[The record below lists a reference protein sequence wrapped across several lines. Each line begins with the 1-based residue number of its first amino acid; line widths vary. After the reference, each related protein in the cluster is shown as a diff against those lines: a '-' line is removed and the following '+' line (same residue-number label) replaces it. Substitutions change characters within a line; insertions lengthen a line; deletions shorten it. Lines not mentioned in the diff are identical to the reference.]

1 MAGPSGEGHIM
12 QQDHKPQQATQTMS
26 GRFVDPVLERRFV
39 LGERQTRVVHMRLF
53 AGFLAAMLIGY
64 ALVNPLYFSR
74 DDEQRF
80 TLLLLPALFI
90 LAGYAAATAWRG
102 YGSRP
107 LIDFASLLSV
117 AFLIMAENALLFDE
131 MQRAQ
136 AQLHASIAINGLIV
150 MAFAAI
156 AFAGQMRWFGA
167 WLGCHAAV
175 YFGLLVLA
183 EADLVPFIYATLA
196 YGTSG
201 AVMLL
206 LNWSVGQ
213 AHRQSFVLS
222 DALEAERAKTEELLF
237 NVLPPAVAARL
248 KAGQVVA
255 DSYPDVSVVFIDICG
270 FSDLTRRISPGH
282 LVELL
287 NGFFLLADRCA
298 AETGVEKVKTIGDAY
313 LAISGGNAPASNSA
327 DAAIRF
333 GEAVIAGLE
342 DLRRSTGIDLHI
354 RVGIHTG
361 PVVGGV
367 IGETRMAYDYWGETM
382 NIASRIEGAAHP
394 DGIAVSETTWL
405 RGRGDRHFDLPQT
418 LTLKGVGEMPVYR
431 LAVCGLLEKIIARS

>member
-1 MAGPSGEGHIM
+1 MQPDQPSQPSQTSPGT
-12 QQDHKPQQATQTMS
+12 PQTIS
-26 GRFVDPVLERRFV
+26 GRFVDPDLERRFV
-39 LGERQTRVVHMRLF
+39 TGERQARVVHMRLF
-53 AGFLAAMLIGY
+53 SGFLAAMLIGY

-74 DDEQRF
+74 EDELRF
-80 TLLLLPALFI
+80 TLLLLPALGI
-90 LAGYAAATAWRG
+90 LAGYAGATAWRG
-102 YGSRP
+102 YASRP
-107 LIDFASLLSV
+107 IIDFACLLGI
-117 AFLIMAENALLFDE
+117 AFLIMAENALLFEE

-136 AQLHASIAINGLIV
+136 VQLHASIAINGLIV

-156 AFAGQMRWFGA
+156 AFAGQLRWYTA

-175 YFGLLVLA
+175 YFGIMVVT

-196 YGTSG
+196 YVTSA

-206 LNWSVGQ
+206 LTWSVGQ
-213 AHRQSFVLS
+213 AHRQSFILS

-270 FSDLTRRISPGH
+270 FSDLSRRISPGH
-282 LVELL
+282 LVDLL
-287 NGFFLLADRCA
+287 NGFFLLADKCA
-298 AETGVEKVKTIGDAY
+298 AETGIEKVKTIGDAY
-313 LAISGGNAPASNSA
+313 LAISGGNNPSHNSA

-333 GEAVIAGLE
+333 GEAVIAGLPE
-342 DLRRSTGIDLHI
+342 LRTATGIDLHI

-382 NIASRIEGAAHP
+382 NIASRIEGAANP
-394 DGIAVSETTWL
+394 DGIAVSETTWM
-405 RGRGDRHFDLPQT
+405 RGRGERHFELPQM
-418 LTLKGVGEMPVYR
+418 LTLKGVGEMAVYR
-431 LAVCGLLEKIIARS
+431 LAEKPSADIIRLVG

>member
-1 MAGPSGEGHIM
+1 M
-12 QQDHKPQQATQTMS
+12 QQDQNAPIMSQTPS
-26 GRFVDPVLERRFV
+26 GRFVDPVIEARFV
-39 LGERQTRVVHMRLF
+39 QGERQARVTHMRLF

-74 DDEQRF
+74 ADELRF
-80 TLLLLPALFI
+80 SLLLVPALGI
-90 LAGYAAATAWRG
+90 LAGYAGATMWKGYAA
-102 YGSRP
+102 RP
-107 LIDFASLLSV
+107 MIDFASLLGV
-117 AFLIMAENALLFDE
+117 AFLIMAENSLLFEE
-131 MQRAQ
+131 MHRAHV
-136 AQLHASIAINGLIV
+136 QLHASIAINGLIV

-156 AFAGQMRWFGA
+156 AFAGQLRWFAA
-167 WLGCHAAV
+167 WLACHAAV
-175 YFGLLVLA
+175 YFTVMALT
-183 EADLVPFIYATLA
+183 EADLVPLIYATLA
-196 YGTSG
+196 YVTSA
-201 AVMLL
+201 AVMVL

-270 FSDLTRRISPGH
+270 FSDLSRRISPGH
-282 LVELL
+282 LVDML

-298 AETGVEKVKTIGDAY
+298 AETGIEKVKTIGDAY
-313 LAISGGNAPASNSA
+313 LAISGGNSPSHNSA

-333 GEAVIAGLE
+333 GEAVIAGLPE
-342 DLRRSTGIDLHI
+342 LRASTGIDLHI

-394 DGIAVSETTWL
+394 DGIAVSESTWM
-405 RGRGDRHFDLPQT
+405 RGRGTRHFELPQM

-431 LAVCGLLEKIIARS
+431 LSAQPSAEIIKLVG

>member
-1 MAGPSGEGHIM
+1 
-12 QQDHKPQQATQTMS
+12 
-26 GRFVDPVLERRFV
+26 
-39 LGERQTRVVHMRLF
+39 
-53 AGFLAAMLIGY
+53 
-64 ALVNPLYFSR
+64 
-74 DDEQRF
+74 
-80 TLLLLPALFI
+80 
-90 LAGYAAATAWRG
+90 
-102 YGSRP
+102 
-107 LIDFASLLSV
+107 
-117 AFLIMAENALLFDE
+117 
-131 MQRAQ
+131 
-136 AQLHASIAINGLIV
+136 
-150 MAFAAI
+150 
-156 AFAGQMRWFGA
+156 
-167 WLGCHAAV
+167 
-175 YFGLLVLA
+175 
-183 EADLVPFIYATLA
+183 
-196 YGTSG
+196 
-201 AVMLL
+201 MLL
-206 LNWSVGQ
+206 LNWSVGH

-270 FSDLTRRISPGH
+270 FSVLTRRISPGH

-342 DLRRSTGIDLHI
+342 DLRRRTGIDLHI

-367 IGETRMAYDYWGETM
+367 IGETRLAYDYWGETM

-431 LAVCGLLEKIIARS
+431 LAVCSKRSSRAPENVDAVR

>member
-1 MAGPSGEGHIM
+1 M
-12 QQDHKPQQATQTMS
+12 QQDESAPEVQQRLS
-26 GRFVDPVLERRFV
+26 GRFVDPATEARFV
-39 LGERQTRVVHMRLF
+39 LSERLGRVKHMRLF

-74 DDEQRF
+74 ADELRF
-80 TLLLLPALFI
+80 SLLLLPTLAI
-90 LAGYAAATAWRG
+90 LAGYAAATLWQG
-102 YGSRP
+102 YARHP
-107 LIDFASLLSV
+107 MIDFASLLGV
-117 AFLIMAENALLFDE
+117 AYLIMAENALLFEE
-131 MQRAQ
+131 MHRAGV
-136 AQLHASIAINGLIV
+136 QLHASIAINGLIV

-156 AFAGQMRWFGA
+156 AFAGQARWYAA
-167 WLGCHAAV
+167 WLAGHFVAYFAV
-175 YFGLLVLA
+175 MA
-183 EADLVPFIYATLA
+183 MTEADAVPLIYASLA
-196 YGTSG
+196 YLTSG
-201 AVMLL
+201 AVMVL

-213 AHRQSFVLS
+213 AHRQSFLLS
-222 DALEAERAKTEELLF
+222 GALEAERAKTEELLF

-270 FSDLTRRISPGH
+270 FSDLSRRISPGH
-282 LVELL
+282 LVDLL

-298 AETGVEKVKTIGDAY
+298 AQTGIEKVKTIGDAY
-313 LAISGGNAPASNSA
+313 LAISGGNAPSHNSA

-333 GEAVIAGLE
+333 GEAVIAGLPG
-342 DLRRSTGIDLHI
+342 LRAATGVDIHI
-354 RVGIHTG
+354 RIGIHTG

-394 DGIAVSETTWL
+394 DGIAVSESTWM
-405 RGRGDRHFDLPQT
+405 RGRGERQFELPQM

-431 LAVCGLLEKIIARS
+431 LAQTPAAERLKLAG

>member
-1 MAGPSGEGHIM
+1 MQPDQPSQPSQTAPGT
-12 QQDHKPQQATQTMS
+12 PQTIS
-26 GRFVDPVLERRFV
+26 GRFVDPDLERRFV
-39 LGERQTRVVHMRLF
+39 TGERQARVVHMRLF
-53 AGFLAAMLIGY
+53 SGFLAVMLIGY

-74 DDEQRF
+74 EDELRF
-80 TLLLLPALFI
+80 TLLLLPALGI

-102 YGSRP
+102 YASRP
-107 LIDFASLLSV
+107 IIDFACLLGI
-117 AFLIMAENALLFDE
+117 AFLIMAENALLFEE

-136 AQLHASIAINGLIV
+136 VQLHASIAINGLIV

-156 AFAGQMRWFGA
+156 AFAGQMRWFAA
-167 WLGCHAAV
+167 WLVCHAAV
-175 YFGLLVLA
+175 YFGIMVVT
-183 EADLVPFIYATLA
+183 EADLIPLIYATLA
-196 YGTSG
+196 YLTSA

-206 LNWSVGQ
+206 LTWSVGQ
-213 AHRQSFVLS
+213 AHRQSFILS

-270 FSDLTRRISPGH
+270 FSDLSRRISPGH
-282 LVELL
+282 LVDLL
-287 NGFFLLADRCA
+287 NGFFLLADKCA
-298 AETGVEKVKTIGDAY
+298 AETGIEKVKTIGDAY
-313 LAISGGNAPASNSA
+313 LAISGGNNPANNSA

-333 GEAVIAGLE
+333 GEAVIAGLPE
-342 DLRRSTGIDLHI
+342 LRTATGIDLHI

-382 NIASRIEGAAHP
+382 NIASRIEGAANP
-394 DGIAVSETTWL
+394 DGIAVSETTWM
-405 RGRGDRHFDLPQT
+405 RGRGERHFELPQM
-418 LTLKGVGEMPVYR
+418 LTLKGVGEMAVYR
-431 LAVCGLLEKIIARS
+431 LAEKPSADIIRLVG

>member
-1 MAGPSGEGHIM
+1 M
-12 QQDHKPQQATQTMS
+12 QQDQSPPGAAQTMS
-26 GRFVDPVLERRFV
+26 GRFVDAAIERRFV
-39 LGERQTRVVHMRLF
+39 TGERLARVVHMRLF
-53 AGFLAAMLIGY
+53 AAFLATMLIGY

-74 DDEQRF
+74 DDELRF
-80 TLLLLPALFI
+80 TLLLIPALAI

-102 YGSRP
+102 YASRP
-107 LIDFASLLSV
+107 MIDFACLLGV
-117 AFLIMAENALLFDE
+117 AFLIMAENALLFEE

-136 AQLHASIAINGLIV
+136 VQLHASIAINGLIV

-156 AFAGQMRWFGA
+156 AFAGQVRWFAA
-167 WLGCHAAV
+167 WLACHAAV
-175 YFGLLVLA
+175 YFGIMVVT
-183 EADLVPFIYATLA
+183 EADIVPLIYATLA
-196 YGTSG
+196 YVTSA
-201 AVMLL
+201 AVMVL

-213 AHRQSFVLS
+213 AHRQSFILS

-270 FSDLTRRISPGH
+270 FSDLSRRISPGH
-282 LVELL
+282 LVDLL
-287 NGFFLLADRCA
+287 NGFFLLADKCA
-298 AETGVEKVKTIGDAY
+298 ADTGVEKVKTIGDAY
-313 LAISGGNAPASNSA
+313 LAISGGNNPAVNSA

-333 GEAVIAGLE
+333 GEAVIAGLP
-342 DLRRSTGIDLHI
+342 DLRTSTGIDLHI

-382 NIASRIEGAAHP
+382 NIASRIEGAAKP
-394 DGIAVSETTWL
+394 DGIAVSETTWM
-405 RGRGDRHFDLPQT
+405 RGRGDRHFELPQV
-418 LTLKGVGEMPVYR
+418 LTLKGVGDMPVYR
-431 LAVCGLLEKIIARS
+431 LADKPTAEIIRLVS

>member
-1 MAGPSGEGHIM
+1 MM
-12 QQDHKPQQATQTMS
+12 QQDHSAGRADQSIS
-26 GRFVDPVLERRFV
+26 GRFADAAVEARFV
-39 LGERQTRVVHMRLF
+39 AGERHARTGHMRLF

-74 DDEQRF
+74 DDELRF
-80 TLLLLPALFI
+80 TALLAPALAI
-90 LAGYAAATAWRG
+90 LAGYAAATRWKG
-102 YGSRP
+102 YAARP
-107 LIDFASLLSV
+107 LIDFVSLLGV
-117 AFLIMAENALLFDE
+117 AFLIMAENSLLFEE
-131 MQRAQ
+131 MHRAQ
-136 AQLHASIAINGLIV
+136 VQLHASIAINGLII

-156 AFAGQMRWFGA
+156 AFAGQLRWFLA

-175 YFGLLVLA
+175 YFGIMA
-183 EADLVPFIYATLA
+183 ITEPDLIALIYATLA
-196 YGTSG
+196 YVTSA

-213 AHRQSFVLS
+213 AHRHSFVLA
-222 DALEAERAKTEELLF
+222 DALEAERARTEDLLF

-270 FSDLTRRISPGH
+270 FSDLSRRISPGH
-282 LVELL
+282 LIDLL
-287 NGFFLLADRCA
+287 NGFFLLADRCV
-298 AETGVEKVKTIGDAY
+298 AETGIEKVKTIGDAY
-313 LAISGGNAPASNSA
+313 LAISGGNAPSPNSA

-333 GEAVIAGLE
+333 GEAVLAGLE
-342 DLRRSTGIDLHI
+342 SLRAATGIDLHI
-354 RVGIHTG
+354 RIGIHTG

-394 DGIAVSETTWL
+394 DGIAVSEPTWM
-405 RGRGDRHFDLPQT
+405 RGRGNRHFELPQM

-431 LAVCGLLEKIIARS
+431 LAVQPSAEITRLAG

>member
-1 MAGPSGEGHIM
+1 
-12 QQDHKPQQATQTMS
+12 MS
-26 GRFVDPVLERRFV
+26 GRFVDAAIERRFV
-39 LGERQTRVVHMRLF
+39 TGERLARVVHMRLF
-53 AGFLAAMLIGY
+53 AAFLATMLIGY

-74 DDEQRF
+74 DDELRF
-80 TLLLLPALFI
+80 TLLLIPALAI

-102 YGSRP
+102 YASRP
-107 LIDFASLLSV
+107 MIDFACLLGV
-117 AFLIMAENALLFDE
+117 AFLIMAENALLFEE

-136 AQLHASIAINGLIV
+136 VQLHASIAINGLIV

-156 AFAGQMRWFGA
+156 AFAGQVRWFAA
-167 WLGCHAAV
+167 WLACHAAV
-175 YFGLLVLA
+175 YFGIMVVT
-183 EADLVPFIYATLA
+183 EADIVPLIYATLA
-196 YGTSG
+196 YVTSA
-201 AVMLL
+201 AVMVL

-213 AHRQSFVLS
+213 AHRQSFILS

-270 FSDLTRRISPGH
+270 FSDLSRRISPGH
-282 LVELL
+282 LVDLL
-287 NGFFLLADRCA
+287 NGFFLLADKCA
-298 AETGVEKVKTIGDAY
+298 ADTGVEKVKTIGDAY
-313 LAISGGNAPASNSA
+313 LAISGGNNPAVNSA

-333 GEAVIAGLE
+333 GEAVIAGLP
-342 DLRRSTGIDLHI
+342 DLRTSTGIDLHI

-382 NIASRIEGAAHP
+382 NIASRIEGAAKP
-394 DGIAVSETTWL
+394 DGIAVSETTWM
-405 RGRGDRHFDLPQT
+405 RGRGDRHFELPQV
-418 LTLKGVGEMPVYR
+418 LTLKGVGDMPVYR
-431 LAVCGLLEKIIARS
+431 LADKPTAEIIRLVS